1 LEAGNQYES
10 LAGAYSGLAK
20 YDRAETMQR
29 EALRLSRKALTNN
42 PSALAEKILE
52 LARVLARQNRSTEVD
67 QLASEAV
74 NLIGREPSPIVDTG
88 SALTRLQML
97 AGEKASND
105 PEGALRLYR
114 QGADL
119 TRRMPLLK
127 DSGLLVD
134 FVARTRIQLV
144 RLDRW
149 KEAEPTARQ
158 AVELTAKVYGGTNCL
173 GARMELAGVL
183 EHLDKLAEAEAL
195 YRQVAAGLVPLA
207 NDAPGEFN
215 RFISGQGRYRPLD
228 NDPFGKLSRLLLAQ
242 GRRVEAERALLD
254 GWSKL
259 QVYPRTTAQQ
269 TCEAG
274 QRVLEFYEAWDATAP
289 AAGKAAK
296 VALWKQKLAAF
307 NRAMAEN
314 TP

>member
-1 LEAGNQYES
+1 VCW
-10 LAGAYSGLAK
+10 
-20 YDRAETMQR
+20 
-29 EALRLSRKALTNN
+29 
-42 PSALAEKILE
+42 
-52 LARVLARQNRSTEVD
+52 LARTGQPKWTSWRAKRS
-67 QLASEAV
+67 

-134 FVARTRIQLV
+134 FVAGTRIQLV

-158 AVELTAKVYGGTNCL
+158 AVELTPKSMAVRIAWVREWSWRACWSIWTNWPKPKLCIAKSRR
-173 GARMELAGVL
+173 AW
-183 EHLDKLAEAEAL
+183 
-195 YRQVAAGLVPLA
+195 YRWR

-254 GWSKL
+254 G
-259 QVYPRTTAQQ
+259 
-269 TCEAG
+269 
-274 QRVLEFYEAWDATAP
+274 
-289 AAGKAAK
+289 
-296 VALWKQKLAAF
+296 
-307 NRAMAEN
+307 
-314 TP
+314 